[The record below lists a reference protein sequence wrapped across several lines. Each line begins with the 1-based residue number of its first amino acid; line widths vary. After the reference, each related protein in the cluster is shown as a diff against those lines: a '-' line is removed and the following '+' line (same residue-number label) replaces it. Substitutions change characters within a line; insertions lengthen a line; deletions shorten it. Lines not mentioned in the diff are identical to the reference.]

1 MTRISFFVVAVF
13 WAAIVVAQEVTL
25 EPEPDCAA
33 QLPAVKSLAGAVV
46 RGQKY
51 YEAGDYC
58 SAIAYLTR
66 ATQKYQAVTGPDRG
80 ELSILYTDLGRS
92 IFENPEM
99 DEGVRLNRAEIE
111 FMRALRADVQNQIA
125 SDYIDAIRTIKE
137 LSVSQGWSLFKEVAF
152 DKAGDI
158 AVFGLGFFFGSLLS
172 TYVAGFRERQFIS
185 KSRKMFMVGQYD
197 DFADLL
203 EIQLTENNLRPL
215 RNSLSFM
222 LEHKSLEE
230 SSEILSKYVNSEE
243 NLSTLLRMIR
253 LSDA

>member
-1 MTRISFFVVAVF
+1 MRFTLVAIAVF
-13 WAAIVVAQEVTL
+13 WTAFVSAQDLGPDTPLECVAEL
-25 EPEPDCAA
+25 PEI
-33 QLPAVKSLAGAVV
+33 KSLRRALKD
-46 RGQKY
+46 GQEL

-58 SAIAYLTR
+58 SAIAYLSL
-66 ATQKYQAVTGPDRG
+66 ATQKFSAVSG
-80 ELSILYTDLGRS
+80 EERKTLSVLYTDLGRS

-99 DEGVRLNRAEIE
+99 DESERLNRAEIE

-137 LSVSQGWSLFKEVAF
+137 LSVSEGWSLFKEVAF

-172 TYVAGFRERQFIS
+172 TYVTAFRERQFSS

-215 RNSLSFM
+215 RHSLSFM

-243 NLSTLLRMIR
+243 NLNTLLRMIR